1 MSQAEKK
8 QSPRPS
14 SSPITSLPEDVVVD
28 ILARVP
34 RRDYP
39 RVSLVLKRFRSLVSH
54 VDRLYTLRQKEKD
67 KGLVLIP
74 GLPDMPTEGSFVAV
88 GSRIYVFCGM
98 MTSSAF
104 FIDCTSHTVQHLPKM
119 PVPMSA
125 LLADVIG
132 GRIYVFGYFGTDQK
146 SHAMVVF
153 DTETLLWEDGM
164 TNVMEICD
172 GW

>member
-1 MSQAEKK
+1 MSRAEKK
-8 QSPRPS
+8 QSPPP
-14 SSPITSLPEDVVVD
+14 SPITSLPEDVVVD
-28 ILARVP
+28 ILEHVP
-34 RRDYP
+34 RSDYP
-39 RVSLVLKRFRSLVSH
+39 RVSLVRSASVCSH

-67 KGLVLIP
+67 TGLVLIP
-74 GLPDMPTEGSFVAV
+74 GLPDMPRDGSFVAV
-88 GSRIYVFCGM
+88 GSRIYMFCGK

-104 FIDCTSHTVQHLPKM
+104 FIDCTSHTVQHLLKM

-153 DTETLLWEDGM
+153 DT
-164 TNVMEICD
+164 
-172 GW
+172 